1 MISEEEKNN
10 LLAKWLEGSLSSE
23 QEEAL
28 RAQYDLDS
36 LKKSVDHISK
46 LSNPPYNPESEWN
59 QLSKKL
65 TNPENRDSRFSIGRR
80 RLWIGMSIAAMI
92 VLVVGSF
99 FWLRM
104 SPYVTI
110 SGLDKQVV
118 EHILPDQSKITLS
131 GIGSIKYNK
140 KAWQANRIIELD
152 GDAFFDVTSGNS
164 FVVKAAY
171 GEIEVLGTMFSII
184 TDVDK
189 NIVKCFEGRVQV
201 TNPKETKIILEAGEG
216 VLVNARND
224 LQAINT
230 VLVTAPWMTN
240 ETKFNETDIHTVG
253 QALEE
258 VFAYEVILA
267 DNIKQNYSGVII
279 HNDLKSTLKL
289 ICDPLGLKYD
299 INQKQIRIYK

>member
-28 RAQYDLDS
+28 RAQYDLDA
-36 LKKSVDHISK
+36 LKKSVDHISN
-46 LSNPPYNPESEWN
+46 LSSPPYNPETEWN
-59 QLSKKL
+59 HLSEKI
-65 TNPENRDSRFSIGRR
+65 TNPQNRDTQFSIGRR

-92 VLVVGSF
+92 ALVVGSF

-110 SGLDKQVV
+110 SGHGKQVV
-118 EHILPDQSKITLS
+118 EHILPDQSKITLF
-131 GIGSIKYNK
+131 GIGNIKYNK
-140 KAWQANRIIELD
+140 KTWQANRIIELN
-152 GDAFFDVTSGNS
+152 GDAFFDVSSGKS
-164 FVVKAAY
+164 FIVKAAY
-171 GEIEVLGTMFSII
+171 GEIEVLGTMFSIT
-184 TDVDK
+184 TDVEK

-201 TNPKETKIILEAGEG
+201 TNPKKTKIVLEAGEG
-216 VLVNARND
+216 VLVDAEND
-224 LQAINT
+224 LQAIST
-230 VLVTAPWMTN
+230 VLSTAPWMTK
-240 ETKFNETDIHTVG
+240 ETKFNDTDMHTIG

-267 DNIKQNYSGVII
+267 DNIKKEYTGVII

-289 ICDPLGLKYD
+289 ICDPLDLKYD
-299 INQKQIRIYK
+299 INQKQIRIYE